1 MNRIDHFAM
10 NNTGELIEGYLAMAG
25 DAAREREAEEWAEG
39 LIGDSFAVAP
49 GPTSPAPS
57 E

>member
-1 MNRIDHFAM
+1 MSD
-10 NNTGELIEGYLAMAG
+10 TGELIEGYLAMAR
-25 DAAREREAEEWAEG
+25 DAAREHEAEEWSEG

-49 GPTSPAPS
+49 SPTSPAPS

>member
-1 MNRIDHFAM
+1 LNRIDHFAM
-10 NNTGELIEGYLAMAG
+10 NNTGELIEGYLAMAR
-25 DAAREREAEEWAEG
+25 DAAREREAEEWAEE
-39 LIGDSFAVAP
+39 LIGDSFAVTP

>member
-1 MNRIDHFAM
+1 M
-10 NNTGELIEGYLAMAG
+10 NNTGELIEGYLAMAR
-25 DAAREREAEEWAEG
+25 DAAREREAEEWAEE
-39 LIGDSFAVAP
+39 LIGDSFAVTP